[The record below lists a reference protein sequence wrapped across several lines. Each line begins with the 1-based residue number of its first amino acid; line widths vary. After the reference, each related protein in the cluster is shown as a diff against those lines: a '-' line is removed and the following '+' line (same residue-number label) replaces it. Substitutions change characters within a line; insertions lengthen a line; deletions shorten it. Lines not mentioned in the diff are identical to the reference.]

1 MSPLFLATKKLLQ
14 RHKEFSENFRYICK
28 GKDNLT
34 LLSRRMSVA
43 KTAYYEF
50 SLIQAVTQIE
60 PIEKY
65 RPLSR
70 HSKQHSNQESFAS
83 LFQKATQKH
92 AANKKHNPNGF
103 DVIC

>member
-1 MSPLFLATKKLLQ
+1 MQ
-14 RHKEFSENFRYICK
+14 HYKEFSENFRYIYK

-50 SLIQAVTQIE
+50 SLIQAVSQIE

-65 RPLSR
+65 RPMSR
-70 HSKQHSNQESFAS
+70 HSKQSNHQESFAS

-92 AANKKHNPNGF
+92 AANKKNNPNGF